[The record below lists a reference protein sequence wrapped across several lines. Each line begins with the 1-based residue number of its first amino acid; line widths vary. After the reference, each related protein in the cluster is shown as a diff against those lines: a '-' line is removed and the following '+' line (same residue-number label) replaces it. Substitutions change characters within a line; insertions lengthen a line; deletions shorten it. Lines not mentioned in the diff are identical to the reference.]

1 MFLVEPNSFSEAQ
14 TAPADGNCFSAQ
26 NGKNGTG
33 VAVVYCHPNGIRF
46 PASWL
51 ETKDFGMEAAP
62 DGPFLLSRSC
72 YARRLPVV
80 VLQDGTVGTFMV
92 PKQT

>member
-1 MFLVEPNSFSEAQ
+1 MATVFRPDVAKTVRVLQSLTVTPRNSVLG
-14 TAPADGNCFSAQ
+14 PW
-26 NGKNGTG
+26 
-33 VAVVYCHPNGIRF
+33 P
-46 PASWL
+46 

-80 VLQDGTVGTFMV
+80 VLQDGTVGTFVV

>member
-1 MFLVEPNSFSEAQ
+1 
-14 TAPADGNCFSAQ
+14 
-26 NGKNGTG
+26 
-33 VAVVYCHPNGIRF
+33 
-46 PASWL
+46 
-51 ETKDFGMEAAP
+51 MEAAP